1 MTSVADRRRRAILAG
16 HGADPDTARE
26 LLADPEPL
34 VRVAALGALDR
45 LGSLTSAEVAVALVD
60 QSPAV
65 RRRGLEATATG
76 HDGDPASLLDDK
88 DPLVVETACWALGEQ
103 AGIDARGLLHLF
115 GVASGHEDVL
125 CREAAVAAL
134 GALGHPEGL
143 TVVLEAL
150 KDRPAVR
157 RRAVLALAAF
167 EGPEVETA
175 LQRALTD
182 RDWQVRQAA
191 EDLIG
196 DGREPEDRPVGPR
209 FS

>member
-76 HDGDPASLLDDK
+76 HDGDPASLLDDE
-88 DPLVVETACWALGEQ
+88 DPLVVETACWALGER
-103 AGIDARGLLHLF
+103 AGIDTRGLLRLF

-150 KDRPAVR
+150 KDRPTVR

-167 EGPEVETA
+167 EGPEVEAA
-175 LQRALTD
+175 LKRALTD

-196 DGREPEDRPVGPR
+196 DVREPGDRPVGPR